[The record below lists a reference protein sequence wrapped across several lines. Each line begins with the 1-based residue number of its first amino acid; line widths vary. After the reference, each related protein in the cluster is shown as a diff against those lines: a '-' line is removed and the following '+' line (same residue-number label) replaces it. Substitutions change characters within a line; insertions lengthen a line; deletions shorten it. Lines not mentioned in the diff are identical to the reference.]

1 MNTGRLTS
9 TLTDQALS
17 LPTIDRVQLANKL
30 LESLNSPSSEELNT
44 LWAEEAERRIDEL
57 DSGTVQAIPGEKVL
71 ADIRKRLTK

>member
-30 LESLNSPSSEELNT
+30 LESLNSPSSEKLNT